1 MKNGGNIH
9 KTEGGVVETQDKK
22 KDDGWTKWVSKCNIP

>member
-9 KTEGGVVETQDKK
+9 KTEGGVVERTQDKK
-22 KDDGWTKWVSKCNIP
+22 KDDGWTK